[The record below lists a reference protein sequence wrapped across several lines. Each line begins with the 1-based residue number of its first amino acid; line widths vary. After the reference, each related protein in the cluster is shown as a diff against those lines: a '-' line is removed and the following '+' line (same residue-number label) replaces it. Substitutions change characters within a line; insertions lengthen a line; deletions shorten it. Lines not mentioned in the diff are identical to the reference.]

1 MANEIPEPKNVH
13 EAINQVMSKVGYVQ
27 KKDSKG
33 LPYSF
38 AGEADFIKAVRP
50 HLVDVGLVVYQSD
63 VELIERNEFTSK
75 SGAMGINILAKFT
88 WTWVHA
94 VSGTSIEVTTIGESA
109 DYGDKAANKAMT
121 AGSKYNLRQTLIIET
136 GDDPDT
142 TPSTEYEQPAKK
154 ESVKTADTI
163 EQRPYHPIF
172 TKERVDTKT
181 AYYKEQKKDANDK
194 QRGLAM
200 GCLNMCFAG
209 DAQSD
214 AKRKSVLAYLF
225 GVDSGKDA
233 SGPQILALL
242 DWMEPKKDSGDLY
255 APSAFAE
262 MEAKKIVAARVKEL
276 GQEALF
282 PGEGGRDD

>member
-1 MANEIPEPKNVH
+1 MTKEIPEAKNVH
-13 EAINQVMSKVGYVQ
+13 EAINHVMGRVGYVQ

-142 TPSTEYEQPAKK
+142 TPSTEYEQARDRKAAETPNPK
-154 ESVKTADTI
+154 EA
-163 EQRPYHPIF
+163 
-172 TKERVDTKT
+172 
-181 AYYKEQKKDANDK
+181 KKDARSENQWEDNVIAAVMEL
-194 QRGLAM
+194 GLAQAKPHVINRLNQSVFM
-200 GCLNMCFAG
+200 GRPFGELKIQEGVAYCMAWE
-209 DAQSD
+209 DAISKYPD
-214 AKRKSVLAYLF
+214 DTTEKRASR
-225 GVDSGKDA
+225 VDNAWEKYVSRAVKKLEGK
-233 SGPQILALL
+233 
-242 DWMEPKKDSGDLY
+242 
-255 APSAFAE
+255 
-262 MEAKKIVAARVKEL
+262 
-276 GQEALF
+276 
-282 PGEGGRDD
+282 